1 MIAEYCLLHRGA
13 PRWSMMPHCCLIRK
27 DATWHLR
34 KTCCL
39 MHTAGT
45 QYQHVAS
52 CTQVQHKSTTL
63 PHPHSCNTVP
73 AHCLKHSN
81 ATQCLSVLSLQCL
94 HDGLLECCKPG
105 FIELATACPWVR
117 PNSKPK
123 SHTFLN
129 PKTYVAILLPLAIAC
144 QGVAAALK
152 CMHVQPGNVLGSTS
166 YMHSVCCNAS
176 RRHAKFAMHADLAA
190 NDLAANSQMIGNN
203 QSSDL
208 IQWSLVAQSMTKHIA
223 C

>member
-1 MIAEYCLLHRGA
+1 MEHDATLLPDAR
-13 PRWSMMPHCCLIRK
+13 RCSMASPCCLV
-27 DATWHLR
+27 
-34 KTCCL
+34 
-39 MHTAGT
+39 HTAGT
-45 QYQHVAS
+45 QYQHIAS
-52 CTQVQHKSTTL
+52 CTQVQRKSTML
-63 PHPHSCNTVP
+63 PNPHTIP

-81 ATQCLSVLSLQCL
+81 ATQRLSVLSSQCL
-94 HDGLLECCKPG
+94 HDSLLECCKPG

-117 PNSKPK
+117 LNPKPK
-123 SHTFLN
+123 SQTTLN
-129 PKTYVAILLPLAIAC
+129 LKTYVAILLPLAIAC
-144 QGVAAALK
+144 QGVGDALK

-190 NDLAANSQMIGNN
+190 NDLAANSQMIGND

-208 IQWSLVAQSMTKHIA
+208 IQRSLVAQCMTVHIA